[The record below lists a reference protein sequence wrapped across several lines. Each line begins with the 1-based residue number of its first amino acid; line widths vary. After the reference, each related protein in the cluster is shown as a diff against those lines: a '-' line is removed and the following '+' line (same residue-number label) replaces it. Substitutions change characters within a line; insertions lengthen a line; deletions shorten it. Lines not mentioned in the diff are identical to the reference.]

1 MKVARF
7 AFALSLIA
15 LPAAAQHT
23 HPAPG
28 AGAKP
33 APLYE
38 GLGTLHR
45 AITTKSPEAQRYF
58 DQGLRLMFAFNLEE
72 AQRSFEEAARRDPEC
87 ASCWWGVALSLGPH
101 INLPAQPDRTQAAFK
116 AVQKA
121 RTLAPKASEVEKA
134 LVEALSHRYTDPP
147 PSTSEAQRAL
157 DQGYA
162 DAMRQVA
169 KRFPEDADVHTFF
182 AESLMDLRPWDLWTA
197 DGKPQPG
204 TEEILATLEGVLARH
219 PDHPGANHFYIHSV
233 EASPHPEKALAA
245 AGRLKDAMPGAAHL
259 VHMPSHIYQRVGRYE
274 DAAEANRRA
283 IKADSSYLA
292 QNPGVGFYFMYVA
305 HNYQFLWAAALM
317 QGREAEALEAARSA
331 VAQTPVEMFAQMPGL
346 DFTLEYPVWTLV
358 RFGRW
363 EEVLKE
369 PAPPVG
375 FPYAA
380 GAWRAARGIALAAL
394 GRLDE
399 AAAEQGFLERAAGD
413 LPPKAT
419 QGFNPA
425 HNLLGIASN
434 LLAGRMAARRGKTDE
449 AIRHLEEAVRLE
461 DGLRYNEPSDWYY
474 PVRPTLGAALLDA
487 GRPAEAQAVFE
498 ADLQRNPENGWSLA
512 GLAESLRRQKKEA
525 EAAEAAQR
533 LGKAWAR
540 ADRPVEISK
549 L

>member
-1 MKVARF
+1 
-7 AFALSLIA
+7 
-15 LPAAAQHT
+15 
-23 HPAPG
+23 
-28 AGAKP
+28 
-33 APLYE
+33 
-38 GLGTLHR
+38 
-45 AITTKSPEAQRYF
+45 
-58 DQGLRLMFAFNLEE
+58 
-72 AQRSFEEAARRDPEC
+72 
-87 ASCWWGVALSLGPH
+87 
-101 INLPAQPDRTQAAFK
+101 
-116 AVQKA
+116 
-121 RTLAPKASEVEKA
+121 
-134 LVEALSHRYTDPP
+134 
-147 PSTSEAQRAL
+147 
-157 DQGYA
+157 
-162 DAMRQVA
+162 
-169 KRFPEDADVHTFF
+169 
-182 AESLMDLRPWDLWTA
+182 
-197 DGKPQPG
+197 
-204 TEEILATLEGVLARH
+204 
-219 PDHPGANHFYIHSV
+219 
-233 EASPHPEKALAA
+233 
-245 AGRLKDAMPGAAHL
+245 

-292 QNPGVGFYFMYVA
+292 QTPGVGFYFMYVA

-331 VAQTPVEMFAQMPGL
+331 VAQTPVEMLAQMPGL

-399 AAAEQGFLERAAGD
+399 AAAEQGFLERAAED
-413 LPPKAT
+413 VPPKAT

-425 HNLLGIASN
+425 RNLLGIASN
-434 LLAGRMAARRGKTDE
+434 LLAGRMAARKGKTDE

-487 GRPAEAQAVFE
+487 GRTAEAQAVFE

-540 ADRPVEISK
+540 ADGPVEVSK